1 MNSKITLVYV
11 YDPLCGWCYG
21 FHPVIDKI
29 AKRFKDQL
37 NIRVIPGGLAI
48 DENAQPISEGYDYI
62 RDSLKIVED
71 KTDVKFGK
79 PFVQLAED
87 GTYIYDSLPGCKAQ
101 NAVNRL
107 APVQA
112 LQFAGAMQSAIFS
125 NGKDLNKLDTYLSI
139 LEDFSI
145 DPAEFEAVFTS
156 DEIEKITRDQ
166 FDWVHQNNASA
177 FPTLLLEIG
186 NDTGLMSKGYRPYD
200 TVESHLHHLIRNI
213 EKMSS

>member
-1 MNSKITLVYV
+1 MSSKITLIYV

-21 FHPVIDKI
+21 FHPVMEKI

-37 NIRVIPGGLAI
+37 NIRVVPGGLAI

-62 RDSLKIVED
+62 RDSLKIVENR
-71 KTDVKFGK
+71 TGVKFGE

-87 GTYIYDSLPGCKAQ
+87 GSYFYDSLPACKAQ

-107 APVQA
+107 APEQA
-112 LQFAGAMQSAIFS
+112 LQFAGAMQSAFFS
-125 NGKDLNKLDTYLSI
+125 NGENLNNLDTYLSI
-139 LEDFSI
+139 LENFSV

-166 FDWVHQNNASA
+166 FEWVRQNNASA
-177 FPTLLLEIG
+177 FPALLLEIG